1 MQASITLSDKY
12 QAFPGIINGGILSTI
27 FDCHGMVD
35 LTHVMMDTMVS
46 GNWTA
51 AIALMDRSF
60 LPRPPLTLT
69 YELLVTFK
77 EPTPPDQPL
86 VVRSQVVKI
95 KESTTVGSGKATV
108 QVDLSLHM
116 VQDGQREKLLATGT
130 GIFKKLGAVRA
141 L

>member
-1 MQASITLSDKY
+1 MAPHL
-12 QAFPGIINGGILSTI
+12 FP
-27 FDCHGMVD
+27 
-35 LTHVMMDTMVS
+35 

-69 YELLVTFK
+69 YELLMTFK
-77 EPTPPDQPL
+77 EPTPPDQL
-86 VVRSQVVKI
+86 LIVRSQVVKI